1 VPLAAGDVVRLHDD
15 AIERWRNDTPPDAAA
30 GDDLRSLL
38 TQQHFCNFSLWRLED
53 DARRRDL
60 GDTHVAEA
68 KRAIDATNQRRWDL
82 VERIDERLLAELP
95 APDAAGTE
103 QHSETAGMM
112 IDRLSILALKI
123 DNMRAL
129 AGRRRDPELAA
140 ECDTKLKV
148 LDEQRRDLARCLDR
162 LLADCR
168 AGRRYFKVYRQL
180 KVYNDPRLAGR

>member
-1 VPLAAGDVVRLHDD
+1 MPLAAGDVVRLHDE
-15 AIERWRNDTPPDAAA
+15 AIERWHTDASPDAG
-30 GDDLRSLL
+30 GDDLLL
-38 TQQHFCNFSLWRLED
+38 LVTSQHFCNSTLWRLED

-60 GDTHVAEA
+60 GDAHVAEA

-82 VERIDERLLAELP
+82 VERIDEAILAALP
-95 APDAAGTE
+95 ASKPEAAE

-123 DNMRAL
+123 ANMRVL
-129 AGRRRDPELAA
+129 ASRRGDPQLAA
-140 ECDTKLKV
+140 ECEMKVKV
-148 LDEQRRDLARCLDR
+148 LDEQRRDLARCFDR
-162 LLADCR
+162 LIADCS